1 VLASDLFIELT
12 LANQEM
18 SDANDEVQA
27 ASNGGP
33 KPFVWRA
40 SVEAILDKIAHCK
53 AVYET
58 LH

>member
-1 VLASDLFIELT
+1 VQELI
-12 LANQEM
+12 A
-18 SDANDEVQA
+18 AIDEYLA
-27 ASNGGP
+27 ASNGDP

-40 SVEAILDKIAHCK
+40 SVEAIIDKIAHCN